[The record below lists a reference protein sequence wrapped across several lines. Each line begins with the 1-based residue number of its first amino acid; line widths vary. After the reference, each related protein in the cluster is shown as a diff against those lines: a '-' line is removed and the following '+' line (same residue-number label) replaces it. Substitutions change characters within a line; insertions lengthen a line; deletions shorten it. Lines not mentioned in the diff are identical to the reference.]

1 MTNLKYISKDS
12 LDAFLIGMG
21 KYETTELLHD
31 LNVLDLLDGKTPKD
45 HRMDIPPYEAAEA
58 FLYLFQEREDYEL
71 CEMLIKNWPQLRN
84 I

>member
-1 MTNLKYISKDS
+1 MTNTKYISKDS
-12 LDAFLIGMG
+12 LDAFLIGMS

-31 LNVLDLLDGKTPKD
+31 LNVLELLDGKVPKD
-45 HRMDIPPYEAAEA
+45 HRSDIPPYEAAEA
-58 FLYLFQEREDYEL
+58 FLYLFQQREDYEL